1 MPAYGVFSKALV
13 ELAFFEFVGERKKF
27 FGGSSE
33 SSLSEHS
40 WSCVLGR
47 SFGAGLRHGSSP

>member
-27 FGGSSE
+27 FWGK
-33 SSLSEHS
+33 
-40 WSCVLGR
+40 
-47 SFGAGLRHGSSP
+47 